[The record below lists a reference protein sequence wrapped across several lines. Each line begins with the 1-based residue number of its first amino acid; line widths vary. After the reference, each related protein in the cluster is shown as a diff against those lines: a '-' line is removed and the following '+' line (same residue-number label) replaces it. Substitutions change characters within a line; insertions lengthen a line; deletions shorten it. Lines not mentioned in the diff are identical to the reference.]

1 MQFYLSESSEHGLSE
16 HARRIAAVCR
26 GTEAAEVQQQL
37 IANQPDPSVAYS
49 LWLFWAQ
56 WRALGR
62 DAISRETELSPWAVA
77 DRLRRLREAGVPVL
91 SWSVERDLIARGR
104 FYAE

>member
-1 MQFYLSESSEHGLSE
+1 MYSLSTCEGE
-16 HARRIAAVCR
+16 RRIAAICR
-26 GTEAAEVQQQL
+26 GPEAESVQQQL
-37 IANQPDPSVAYS
+37 VAALDDPQHAYK

-62 DAISRETELSPWAVA
+62 EALGRETEISPWTVA
-77 DRLRRLREAGVPVL
+77 DRLRQLREAGVPVL

-104 FYAE
+104 FYSE

>member
-1 MQFYLSESSEHGLSE
+1 MSTSSYDAE
-16 HARRIAAVCR
+16 RRVASVCR
-26 GTEAAEVQQQL
+26 GSEAEAVQQQL
-37 IANQPDPSVAYS
+37 VAALGDPQHAYK

-62 DAISRETELSPWAVA
+62 EALSRETELSPWAVS
-77 DRLRRLREAGVPVL
+77 DRLRQLREAGVPVL

-104 FYAE
+104 FYSE

>member
-1 MQFYLSESSEHGLSE
+1 MQSYLNESSEREPSE
-16 HARRIAAVCR
+16 LARRVAAICQ
-26 GTEAAEVQQQL
+26 GAEAAEVQQQL
-37 IANQPDPSVAYS
+37 IASQPDPSDAYS

-104 FYAE
+104 FYSE

>member
-1 MQFYLSESSEHGLSE
+1 MSTSSYDAE
-16 HARRIAAVCR
+16 RRVASICR
-26 GTEAAEVQQQL
+26 GPEAESVQQQL
-37 IANQPDPSVAYS
+37 VAALSDPQHAYQ

-62 DAISRETELSPWAVA
+62 EALGRETELSPWAVT
-77 DRLRRLREAGVPVL
+77 DRLRRLRELGIPVL

-104 FYAE
+104 FYSE

>member
-1 MQFYLSESSEHGLSE
+1 MSVPSPVCTAE
-16 HARRIAAVCR
+16 RRVAAVCR
-26 GTEAAEVQQQL
+26 TPEAADVYQQL
-37 IANQPDPSVAYS
+37 SSRLPDPVVADA
-49 LWLFWAQ
+49 LWLFWVQ

-62 DAISRETELSPWAVA
+62 TELSRETELSPWEVA

-104 FYAE
+104 FYRE

>member
-1 MQFYLSESSEHGLSE
+1 MSTSSCNTE
-16 HARRIAAVCR
+16 RRVAAICR
-26 GTEAAEVQQQL
+26 GSEAESVQQQL
-37 IANQPDPSVAYS
+37 VASLSDPQHAYK

-62 DAISRETELSPWAVA
+62 DALSRETELSPWAVS
-77 DRLRRLREAGVPVL
+77 DRLRQLREAGVAVL

-104 FYAE
+104 FYSE

>member
-1 MQFYLSESSEHGLSE
+1 MSISSYDGE
-16 HARRIAAVCR
+16 RRVAAICR
-26 GTEAAEVQQQL
+26 GSEAGSVQQQL
-37 IANQPDPSVAYS
+37 VAALGDPRHAYK

-62 DAISRETELSPWAVA
+62 EALSRATELSPWAVS
-77 DRLRRLREAGVPVL
+77 DRLRQLREAGVPVL

-104 FYAE
+104 FYSE

>member
-1 MQFYLSESSEHGLSE
+1 MSTSSYGANSYDAE
-16 HARRIAAVCR
+16 RRVASICR
-26 GTEAAEVQQQL
+26 GPEAESVQQQL
-37 IANQPDPSVAYS
+37 VAVLGNPQHAYK

-62 DAISRETELSPWAVA
+62 EALSRETELSPWTVT
-77 DRLRRLREAGVPVL
+77 DRLRQLREAGIPVL

-104 FYAE
+104 FYSE

>member
-1 MQFYLSESSEHGLSE
+1 MSSFTITACEAE
-16 HARRIAAVCR
+16 RRVAAVCR
-26 GTEAAEVQQQL
+26 SAEAESVQQQL
-37 IANQPDPSVAYS
+37 INRIEDPAQAYQ

-56 WRALGR
+56 WRATGR
-62 DAISRETELSPWAVA
+62 EAMSHHTELSPWAVA

-104 FYAE
+104 FYSE

>member
-1 MQFYLSESSEHGLSE
+1 MSTSYDTE
-16 HARRIAAVCR
+16 RRVASICR
-26 GTEAAEVQQQL
+26 GPEAESVQQQL
-37 IANQPDPSVAYS
+37 VAALSDPQHAYK

-62 DAISRETELSPWAVA
+62 EALSRETELSPWTVS
-77 DRLRRLREAGVPVL
+77 DRLRQLREAGVPVL

-104 FYAE
+104 FYSE

>member
-1 MQFYLSESSEHGLSE
+1 MSSPIPAHEAE
-16 HARRIAAVCR
+16 RRIAAVCR
-26 GTEAAEVQQQL
+26 SAEAESVQQQL
-37 IANQPDPSVAYS
+37 VFALDEPTQAYQ

-56 WRALGR
+56 WRAVGR
-62 DAISRETELSPWAVA
+62 DALSRVTELSPWAVA

-104 FYAE
+104 FFSE

>member
-1 MQFYLSESSEHGLSE
+1 MSTSSYDTE
-16 HARRIAAVCR
+16 RRVASICR
-26 GTEAAEVQQQL
+26 GSEAESVQQQL
-37 IANQPDPSVAYS
+37 IAALSDPQHAYK

-62 DAISRETELSPWAVA
+62 EALSRETELSPWTVS
-77 DRLRRLREAGVPVL
+77 DRLRQLREAGVPVL

-104 FYAE
+104 FYSE